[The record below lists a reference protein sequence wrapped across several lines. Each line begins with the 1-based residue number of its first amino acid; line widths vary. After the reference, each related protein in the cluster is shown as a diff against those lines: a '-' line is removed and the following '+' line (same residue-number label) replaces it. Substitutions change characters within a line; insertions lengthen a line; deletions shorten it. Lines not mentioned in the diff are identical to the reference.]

1 MPEKK
6 TAVKPEIVEAVDNAT
21 GETVEVPVADG
32 TAKEPLL
39 DPEAVGRLQAVLDAP
54 EQEYDVEVEVLEYL
68 IGTEFGLATDD
79 QKQRK
84 ATFKQ
89 TLAHLLKDG
98 YRLESDVTAP
108 HPMGGSVAVYVL
120 VKWTFA

>member
-6 TAVKPEIVEAVDNAT
+6 TAVKPELVEAVDNAT
-21 GETVEVPVADG
+21 GETVEVPVTDG
-32 TAKEPLL
+32 TEK
-39 DPEAVGRLQAVLDAP
+39 EAVGRLEAITGELP
-54 EQEYDVEVEVLEYL
+54 QEYDVEVEVLEYL

-84 ATFKQ
+84 ATFKEA
-89 TLAHLLKDG
+89 LARLLKDG

-120 VKWTFA
+120 VKWTPA